1 MNIREKVRLLPIL
14 IITAMLAFTVR
25 VGEFVSGLE
34 DMGSAHAQQEVA
46 TQPPPMGAATA
57 PNTATTVE
65 TITETATPEAEISGR
80 LDLESPK
87 EGIQLK
93 SEFEPEGG
101 AAPANPALATQGER
115 VEWKDSIDTEI
126 DDSAVKDE
134 IYKDLAQ
141 RRELLE
147 RKEKEIGVREA
158 LLSAAERELDQKL
171 RELTN
176 IRTEIE
182 ASMKKQSAE
191 EEARIGSLVKIYE
204 GMKPKDAA
212 SILNTLDLDVLM
224 VIMTKMSERK
234 SSAIL
239 SEMNPE
245 RARTVTVMLAEQ
257 RQMPSLVPE
266 N

>member
-1 MNIREKVRLLPIL
+1 MKLRERIRILPVL
-14 IITAMLAFTVR
+14 IIVAMLAFTVR
-25 VGEFVSGLE
+25 VGEFTSGLE
-34 DMGSAHAQQEVA
+34 NMGSAMAQHEVA
-46 TQPPPMGAATA
+46 TQPPPMEAATA
-57 PNTATTVE
+57 QSGS
-65 TITETATPEAEISGR
+65 TEEAVPEAEIPGR
-80 LDLESPK
+80 LDLESK
-87 EGIQLK
+87 KDGVQLK
-93 SEFEPEGG
+93 PEFETETDGK
-101 AAPANPALATQGER
+101 AVAPSDPSLATQGEKI
-115 VEWKDSIDTEI
+115 EWKDATDAEI
-126 DDSAVKDE
+126 EDSAVKDE
-134 IYKDLAQ
+134 LYKDLAK
-141 RRELLE
+141 RRETLD
-147 RKEKEIGVREA
+147 RKEKEIAVREA

-182 ASMKKQSAE
+182 AAMKKQSAE

-212 SILNTLDLDVLM
+212 SILNTLDLEVLM
-224 VIMTKMSERK
+224 IIMTKMSERK

-257 RQMPSLVPE
+257 RQLPSLTPE

>member
-1 MNIREKVRLLPIL
+1 MNIREKIRLLPVL
-14 IITAMLAFTVR
+14 VMVAMLAFTVR
-25 VGEFVSGLE
+25 VGEFVTGL
-34 DMGSAHAQQEVA
+34 DNMGAAHAQQEVT
-46 TQPPPMGAATA
+46 TQPPSMKAAPGHNATVAEA
-57 PNTATTVE
+57 PDAHGSAE
-65 TITETATPEAEISGR
+65 EAEIPGR
-80 LDLESPK
+80 LDLDSPK
-87 EGIQLK
+87 EGLPLK
-93 SEFEPEGG
+93 PEFES
-101 AAPANPALATQGER
+101 NPATPALPAQGEK
-115 VEWKDSIDTEI
+115 VEWKDATDTEI
-126 DDSAVKDE
+126 NDSAVKDE
-134 IYKDLAQ
+134 LYKDLAQ
-141 RRELLE
+141 RRETLD
-147 RKEKEIGVREA
+147 RKEKEIAVREA

-182 ASMKKQSAE
+182 SAMKKQSAE
-191 EEARIGSLVKIYE
+191 EEARLGSLVKIYE
-204 GMKPKDAA
+204 TMKPKDAA

-224 VIMTKMSERK
+224 VIMTKMTERK

>member
-1 MNIREKVRLLPIL
+1 MNIREKIRLLPVL
-14 IITAMLAFTVR
+14 VMVAMLAFTVR
-25 VGEFVSGLE
+25 VGEFVTGL
-34 DMGSAHAQQEVA
+34 DNMGAARAQQEVT
-46 TQPPPMGAATA
+46 TQPPPLKAAPGHNAAVAEA
-57 PNTATTVE
+57 PE
-65 TITETATPEAEISGR
+65 TSMPAEAEIPGR
-80 LDLESPK
+80 LDLDSPK
-87 EGIQLK
+87 EGLPLK
-93 SEFEPEGG
+93 PEFESNPVT
-101 AAPANPALATQGER
+101 PALPAQGEK
-115 VEWKDSIDTEI
+115 VEWKDATDTEI
-126 DDSAVKDE
+126 NDSAVKDE
-134 IYKDLAQ
+134 LYKDLAQ
-141 RRELLE
+141 RRETLD
-147 RKEKEIGVREA
+147 RKEKEIAVREA

-182 ASMKKQSAE
+182 AAMKKQSAE

-204 GMKPKDAA
+204 TMKPKDAA

-224 VIMTKMSERK
+224 VIMTKMTERK